1 MDTSRSGD
9 CYPMTRRQTPEQED
23 PGQELISLLQEGCDC
38 TVRLLQHTGLLERRV
53 RMGANPADLLT
64 LVQDIKFAIDDLL
77 SLFRSVA
84 AAVPSSASRARRAA
98 TESGAPRHAEVVD
111 LGALVSRCLTA
122 VRRRTRRTGVALVC
136 DVASDLPAVTADA
149 QRLEQVFSLLLE
161 HLIGT
166 GARGDLEVR
175 VHWGEGRLVLDV
187 YDAGRG
193 VSREAYVALRQ
204 LVESLHA
211 TLVVTRELGVRSRVE
226 FGFPAVATR
235 ANGADMS
242 DRGTS

>member
-9 CYPMTRRQTPEQED
+9 RYPMTRRQTPEQED

-38 TVRLLQHTGLLERRV
+38 TVRLSQHTGLLERRV
-53 RMGANPADLLT
+53 RMGANPADLLM
-64 LVQDIKFAIDDLL
+64 LVRDIRFAIDDLL
-77 SLFRSVA
+77 ALFRSVA
-84 AAVPSSASRARRAA
+84 AAVPSPASRARRAA

-122 VRRRTRRTGVALVC
+122 VRRRTGVALVC

-235 ANGADMS
+235 AHGADMS